1 MLQWA
6 DFAATETLR
15 QAMSNATSDP
25 AENGTDVF
33 GLSAV
38 RELLRLINES
48 DITEIL
54 IERGDTRLHVKRG
67 PTAPPPQPIAMTPM
81 VQAPL
86 AAMAQLP
93 SAPVQPMFQPVP
105 PLPDAPPAQMPAG
118 HTVSAPMVG
127 TFYSS
132 PSPKDPAFVQEGD
145 EVRAGDSIGIIE
157 AMKMMNE
164 IETEVAGRVARILVK
179 NGQPV
184 EYGQPLMVIEPI

>member
-1 MLQWA
+1 
-6 DFAATETLR
+6 
-15 QAMSNATSDP
+15 MSNTTSDP
-25 AENGTDVF
+25 SEPGSDVF

-38 RELLRLINES
+38 RELLRLITDS

-67 PTAPPPQPIAMTPM
+67 HQQHPPAQLAM
-81 VQAPL
+81 APL
-86 AAMAQLP
+86 LQAAMAPMP
-93 SAPVQPMFQPVP
+93 SAPVQPMFEPIPVP
-105 PLPDAPPAQMPAG
+105 VAPPAQMPAG
-118 HTVSAPMVG
+118 HTVVAPMVG

-132 PSPKDPAFVQEGD
+132 SSPKDPVFVHEGD